1 MGDVGV
7 VRALELELEDARV
20 VDAAVLA
27 VGRVDGRLEVDVA
40 ATPNCVIMEFC
51 RRRCVDK

>member
-7 VRALELELEDARV
+7 VRAPELELEDARV

-40 ATPNCVIMEFC
+40 ATPNCVVMEFC